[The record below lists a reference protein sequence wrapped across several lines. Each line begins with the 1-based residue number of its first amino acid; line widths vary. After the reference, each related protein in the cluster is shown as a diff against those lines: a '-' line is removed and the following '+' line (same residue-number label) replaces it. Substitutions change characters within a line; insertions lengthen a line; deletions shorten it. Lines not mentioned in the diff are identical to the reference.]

1 MTVVLDTNVL
11 VAAFVSDGLCRRL
24 LLRARDRSFTLVISP
39 FIRDEFARV
48 LSRKAGANTGEIREA
63 LALIDEISTSVNS
76 GAGETGLTGTCRDP
90 DDDSVLACAVA
101 TGADYLVS
109 GDKDLLV
116 LDTCK
121 GVKIIAPGPSSC
133 FSRTDAGPWNAG
145 PGARYLK
152 IRTLRTSRSG
162 RCRRSW
168 RSTPGTATPRCF
180 SGSCPKRRR
189 SRRSI
194 G

>member
-1 MTVVLDTNVL
+1 MKAVLDTNVL

-48 LSRKAGANTGEIREA
+48 LRRKAGAGAGEIREA
-63 LALIDEISTSVNS
+63 LELIDEISTSVDAT
-76 GAGETGLTGTCRDP
+76 AGETGVTGICRDP

-116 LDTCK
+116 LDNCR
-121 GVKIIAPGPSSC
+121 GVKIIAP
-133 FSRTDAGPWNAG
+133 RTFELLFKD
-145 PGARYLK
+145 
-152 IRTLRTSRSG
+152 
-162 RCRRSW
+162 
-168 RSTPGTATPRCF
+168 
-180 SGSCPKRRR
+180 
-189 SRRSI
+189 
-194 G
+194 